1 LQDINYYLPTAIL
14 YLVTNLMVLE
24 EEEEEEEEEVLVFS
38 GLSNLR

>member
-24 EEEEEEEEEVLVFS
+24 EEEEEEEEVLVFS

>member
-1 LQDINYYLPTAIL
+1 LQDNNHYLPTAIL

-24 EEEEEEEEEVLVFS
+24 EEEEEEEVLVFS

>member
-1 LQDINYYLPTAIL
+1 LQDNNHYLPTAIL